1 MALSG
6 DEGWISINDSR
17 DNIYK
22 FTNPTNSGEYF
33 LIENRQ
39 KRGCDRALPHGGIQ
53 IWRCR
58 EGTNNMH
65 ASEIPGS
72 LWSVYADLTT
82 PAWHARNRWTGEL
95 YMEQADGKYDLEDGW
110 FGGANDVWFAGNT
123 AEEDPTRPGT
133 GYTGKWNDDTATCS
147 RWYDATESGLALS
160 WFSPTGYAMRVYVG
174 KEGPPPQTVTFDPN
188 GGEVDVATETY
199 PLGGC
204 YSYGKA
210 FPEPSRAGYDFAGWY
225 ATKSFLLE
233 ILPTNTVESGLAR
246 TLYAKWTGKTYEVTL
261 DRQGGEWGASMVV
274 ATMGG
279 GMPGIQVPT
288 RAGYAFGGYFLSAN
302 GKGTQYY
309 AADGSSAHVWDR
321 AEDSTLYAKWT
332 AIPYRLDFNDQG
344 GTSGMQGGD
353 PLHATLG
360 AAMPTEGLRLPVMEN
375 HVFTGYFERPGG
387 EGTQYYSADGLSA
400 RAWDRTEDATLY
412 AGWRGVPC
420 RIEFDFQG
428 GQPGVDGRISV
439 TARYGET
446 PPDLDWPP
454 VREGWVFCGF
464 FTEPDGAGTQV
475 YSGIGR
481 GVGEWRRTEDTTV
494 YAFWADRP
502 SNDRYGEAADLG
514 TAPGGTAFGSNAGAG
529 AESGKPL
536 ARHLDGV
543 TPASVWW
550 KWTPPFAGTVWFDT
564 AGSVAAGGEEL
575 DTLLSASGGY
585 PWILSLSSLRETA
598 FNDDSGREGWEG
610 HRISHVGFEVAGDG
624 ETYGIAVCGK
634 TAADRGD
641 IRLSWGYDRVWVALD
656 AGEGTAATNRVLVK
670 YGVKIG
676 ADTVATLPKPVRRD
690 RCSAAGSM
698 PTGRPSPPIPS
709 SAATTPGPP
718 RGRSCCRSCR
728 TTPQPPKS
736 RPHSTPR
743 GWPIR
748 PWTR

>member
-1 MALSG
+1 
-6 DEGWISINDSR
+6 
-17 DNIYK
+17 
-22 FTNPTNSGEYF
+22 
-33 LIENRQ
+33 
-39 KRGCDRALPHGGIQ
+39 
-53 IWRCR
+53 
-58 EGTNNMH
+58 
-65 ASEIPGS
+65 
-72 LWSVYADLTT
+72 
-82 PAWHARNRWTGEL
+82 
-95 YMEQADGKYDLEDGW
+95 
-110 FGGANDVWFAGNT
+110 
-123 AEEDPTRPGT
+123 
-133 GYTGKWNDDTATCS
+133 
-147 RWYDATESGLALS
+147 
-160 WFSPTGYAMRVYVG
+160 
-174 KEGPPPQTVTFDPN
+174 
-188 GGEVDVATETY
+188 
-199 PLGGC
+199 
-204 YSYGKA
+204 
-210 FPEPSRAGYDFAGWY
+210 
-225 ATKSFLLE
+225 
-233 ILPTNTVESGLAR
+233 
-246 TLYAKWTGKTYEVTL
+246 
-261 DRQGGEWGASMVV
+261 MVV

-279 GMPGIQVPT
+279 GMPAIHVPT
-288 RAGYAFGGYFLSAN
+288 RAGYAFDGYFLAEN
-302 GKGTQYY
+302 GEGTQYY
-309 AADGSSAHVWDR
+309 AADGSSAHVWDQ
-321 AEDSTLYAKWT
+321 ADGKTLYAKWT
-332 AIPYRLDFNDQG
+332 AVPYRLDFNDQG
-344 GTSGMQGGD
+344 GTSGMQGGA
-353 PLHATLG
+353 PLYVTLG

-375 HVFTGYFERPGG
+375 HEFTGYFERPGG

-529 AESGKPL
+529 AESGEPL

-670 YGVKIG
+670 YGFKIG
-676 ADTVATLPKPVRRD
+676 AETVAALPKPVRRD
-690 RCSAAGSM
+690 WVFRGWFDADGKAVAADTVVSGNDTWTAAWTELLPVLPDDATTAEVQAALDAAGLADPAVDAVIGGGVAKYNDFVAWVDEVFQYSVAGRAGVCGEPYACISWLLGQSYPLSM
-698 PTGRPSPPIPS
+698 PFEIRILRATVDP
-709 SAATTPGPP
+709 AAAPDAPTAMTLDLGVGEPGGAAIAGDY
-718 RGRSCCRSCR
+718 RRLGYAVAAS
-728 TTPQPPKS
+728 
-736 RPHSTPR
+736 STPR
-743 GWPIR
+743 EWKTNAVPVTATPLTADPFVTEASFRVAPAAPVPQLFLRVGVP
-748 PWTR
+748 